1 MSDYF
6 GKMMRGFPEWLPAAK
21 LQEKRVIDIITK
33 TYESYGYVPIET
45 SAVEKV
51 GSLATTG
58 DVSKEIFGL
67 HRLADEAAEKDAEFG
82 LHFDLTLPL
91 ARYTAENAG
100 SLQFP
105 FKRYQIQKVWRGER
119 PQKGRYREFYQADI
133 DIVGDGELPSH
144 YEAEVVEVVYSIFN
158 ALNIGEFTVRI
169 NNRKLL
175 EGYYREHGITDLN
188 STLIAVDKIDKIGR
202 EEVIKLLKE
211 NGLNDKQAEVCVDL
225 AGKKF
230 TLREGAEFLDSLESS
245 NELLDQAKAELK
257 AIFDNLSHLPEGA
270 VIFDLSIARGLDYY
284 TGSVYECTLK
294 GLEDCGSVCSGGR
307 YDNLASKFT
316 KRKLPGVGLSIGL
329 TRLLFLLFES
339 GKLKAEVSSPTQAV
353 IVLFDESQRPEA
365 NKKANEMRQAGIN
378 TEVSYSVR
386 KLQKQIQHSEK
397 RGARFIVLPEQNG
410 SYSMKDLQT
419 GIQEQFDLAKIVETL
434 KNGD

>member
-21 LQEKRVIDIITK
+21 LQEKRIIDIIAK
-33 TYESYGYVPIET
+33 TYESYGYTPIET
-45 SAVEKV
+45 AAVEKV
-51 GSLATTG
+51 SSLATTG

-67 HRLADEAAEKDAEFG
+67 HRLADESADKSAEFG

-100 SLQFP
+100 VLQFP

-133 DIVGDGELPSH
+133 DIVGDGDLPSH
-144 YEAEVVEVVYSIFN
+144 YEAEVVEVVYSIFS
-158 ALNIGEFTVRI
+158 ALNVGEFTIKI

-188 STLIAVDKIDKIGR
+188 STLIAVDKIDKIGE
-202 EEVIKLLKE
+202 EEVIKLLNQ
-211 NGLNDKQAEVCVDL
+211 NGLSNEQAKACVDL
-225 AGKKF
+225 AAKKF
-230 TLREGAEFLDSLESS
+230 TLSEGLVFLDSLEST
-245 NELLDQAKAELK
+245 NDLLDQAKEELR
-257 AIFDNLSHLPEGA
+257 AIFNNLSHLPEGA
-270 VIFDLSIARGLDYY
+270 VMFDLSIARGLDYY

-339 GKLKAEVSSPTQAV
+339 GKLKPEVSSPTQAV
-353 IVLFDESQRPEA
+353 VVLFDEAQRPQA
-365 NKKANEMRQAGIN
+365 NVKAKELRDGGVN
-378 TEVSYSVR
+378 TEVSFSAR
-386 KLQKQIQHSEK
+386 KFGKQIQHAEK
-397 RGARFIVLPEQNG
+397 RGARFIIIPEEDG
-410 SYSMKDLQT
+410 SYSMKDLSSGEQESFDLVR
-419 GIQEQFDLAKIVETL
+419 IQELL
-434 KNGD
+434 KNS

>member
-21 LQEKRVIDIITK
+21 LQEKRIIDVIAK
-33 TYESYGYVPIET
+33 TYESYGYTPIET
-45 SAVEKV
+45 AAVEKV
-51 GSLATTG
+51 SSLATTG

-67 HRLADEAAEKDAEFG
+67 HRLADESSEKSAEFG

-100 SLQFP
+100 VLQFP

-133 DIVGDGELPSH
+133 DIVGDGDLPSH
-144 YEAEVVEVVYSIFN
+144 YEAEVVEVVYSIFT
-158 ALNIGEFTVRI
+158 ALNVGEFTVRI

-175 EGYYREHGITDLN
+175 EGYYRDHGITDLN
-188 STLIAVDKIDKIGR
+188 STLIAVDKIDKIGE

-211 NGLNDKQAEVCVDL
+211 NGLSEEQARACTEL
-225 AGKKF
+225 AAKKF
-230 TLREGAEFLDSLESS
+230 TLTEGLEFINFLESS

-257 AIFDNLSHLPEGA
+257 AIFENLSHLPEGA
-270 VIFDLSIARGLDYY
+270 VMFDLSIARGLDYY

-294 GLEDCGSVCSGGR
+294 GLEHCGSVCSGGR

-329 TRLLFLLFES
+329 TRLLYLLFES
-339 GKLKAEVSSPTQAV
+339 GKLKPEASTPTEAV
-353 IVLFDESQRPEA
+353 IVLFDESQRPAA
-365 NKKANEMRQAGIN
+365 NAKAKELRDAGVN
-378 TEVSYSVR
+378 TEVSHSA
-386 KLQKQIQHSEK
+386 KKFSKQIKHAER
-397 RGARFIVLPEQNG
+397 RGARFIVIPEEDG
-410 SYSMKDLQT
+410 SYSMKDLKL
-419 GIQEQFDLAKIVETL
+419 GEQEPFDLAKIQQLL
-434 KNGD
+434 KND